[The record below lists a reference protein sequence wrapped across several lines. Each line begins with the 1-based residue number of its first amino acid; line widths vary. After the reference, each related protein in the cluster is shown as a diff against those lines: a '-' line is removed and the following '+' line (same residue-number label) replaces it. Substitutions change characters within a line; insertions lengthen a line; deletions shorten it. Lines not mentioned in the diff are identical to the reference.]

1 MSVVTFQ
8 RAWFFVGKP
17 ARDFNMAIEHGRLY
31 PFIVDLPF
39 KNSDCE

>member
-1 MSVVTFQ
+1 
-8 RAWFFVGKP
+8 VGKP
-17 ARDFNMAIEHGRLY
+17 AREFNMAIELGRLY